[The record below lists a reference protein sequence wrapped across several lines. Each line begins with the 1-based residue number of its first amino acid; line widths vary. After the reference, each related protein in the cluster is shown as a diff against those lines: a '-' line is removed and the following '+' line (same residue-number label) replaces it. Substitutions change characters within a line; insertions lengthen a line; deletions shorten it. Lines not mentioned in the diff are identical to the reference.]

1 MTLRIRKV
9 KRDSQSVLLVVHDS
23 TGRSHHILEALALLL
38 KDIAEDNPRCSAYLS
53 EVSPQEYE
61 DDRPAED
68 SDTRTTSK

>member
-9 KRDSQSVLLVVHDS
+9 RRESQSVLLVVHDRS
-23 TGRSHHILEALALLL
+23 GRSHNILEALSLLL

-61 DDRPAED
+61 DDRTDDNGPTD
-68 SDTRTTSK
+68 